1 MALRNTS
8 RKEDLLEAQRKLIPE
23 HLVGR
28 FDRGV
33 ELLRRLGVSK
43 ERMASLHETTICSLG
58 LQHVSTFAVIRLFLE
73 NIHDGIK
80 TDFTIEDLLKILRED
95 LEKWSRQTA
104 VVHDLDVAECA
115 RREALEKWSAEA
127 AM

>member
-1 MALRNTS
+1 MALRNTFE
-8 RKEDLLEAQRKLIPE
+8 RRPLEAQRKLIPE

-43 ERMASLHETTICSLG
+43 EEWHPCMRLQYIV
-58 LQHVSTFAVIRLFLE
+58 QHVSTFAVIRLFLE
-73 NIHDGIK
+73 NIQDGIK

-115 RREALEKWSAEA
+115 IREALEKWSAKA